1 MPTVCFLGAGS
12 FFTLPLAVDVMQV
25 ETLGGEFRL
34 VDIDTARLSLSKAV
48 VELVAGRLGGGRWSV
63 SATTDRRSALRGA
76 HYVINCIEVAGVE
89 TVRLDNDIP
98 AKYGV
103 SQCIG
108 DTIGPGGLMKALRTG
123 PVWLEV
129 LCDCQELC
137 PSAWVLNYT
146 NPMSILC
153 LLAARTAPLH
163 VVGLCHS
170 VQGSSRQLADYA
182 RVPYEE
188 LEWQCAGINHMAWF
202 TKLRHGGRDLY
213 PQLRQRVLE
222 SRELWERDPI
232 RFDIMLHLGAFVTE
246 SSGHFS
252 EYVPYYRKR
261 RDLLE
266 KYCRSG
272 YLGQE
277 SFYADNWPRWRQECD
292 ERRRRILAGAEQLP
306 VQRST
311 EYASYIIEAR
321 ETNTSCVIHGNVPNR
336 TGVPIEV
343 SSGQAG
349 VSAAC
354 RSGVEHCHRHS
365 SFSLTGRGADAA
377 LIDNLPHDGI
387 VEVACTVDASGIHPQ
402 PFGTLPPHLAALCR
416 ANMAFFE
423 LAATAVI
430 ERSREAAVQALMVD
444 PLTAAVCCPA
454 EIRQMAEELLAAQRA
469 YIPTLS

>member
-12 FFTLPLAVDVMQV
+12 FFTLPLAVDVMQLS
-25 ETLGGEFRL
+25 TLGGQFRL
-34 VDIDTARLSLSKAV
+34 VDIDPDRLALSHAV
-48 VELVAGRLGGGRWSV
+48 VTRVADRLGDGRWSV
-63 SATTDRRSALRGA
+63 SATTDRRGALRGA
-76 HYVINCIEVAGVE
+76 DYVINCIEVAGVE
-89 TVRLDNDIP
+89 TVRSDNDIP
-98 AKYGV
+98 LKYGV

-129 LCDCQELC
+129 LRDCEELC
-137 PSAWVLNYT
+137 PAAWVLNYT

-153 LLAARTAPLH
+153 LLAARTSNLT

-170 VQGSSRQLADYA
+170 VQGTSRQLAEYA
-182 RVPYEE
+182 DVPYDE
-188 LEWQCAGINHMAWF
+188 LEWRCAGINHMSWF
-202 TKLRHGGRDLY
+202 TTLGRRGADLY
-213 PQLRQRVLE
+213 TELRRRVLA
-222 SRELWERDPI
+222 SRELWERDPV

-266 KYCRSG
+266 KYCRAG

-292 ERRRRILAGAEQLP
+292 ERRRRILAGTEVLP
-306 VQRST
+306 TQRSA

-321 ETNTSCVIHGNVPNR
+321 QTNTPFVIHGNVPNR
-336 TGVPIEV
+336 ST
-343 SSGQAG
+343 AG
-349 VSAAC
+349 V
-354 RSGVEHCHRHS
+354 
-365 SFSLTGRGADAA
+365 
-377 LIDNLPHDGI
+377 LIDNLPPDGI
-387 VEVACTVDASGIHPQ
+387 VEVACTIDAHGLHPQ
-402 PFGTLPPHLAALCR
+402 PFGALPPQLAALCR
-416 ANMAFFE
+416 SNMAFFD

-430 ERSREAAVQALMVD
+430 ERSREAAIQALMID

-454 EIRQMAEELLAAQRA
+454 EIRQMAEELLAAQRT
-469 YIPTLS
+469 YLPELT